1 MRNIEDIINNEDWSN
16 RFDEI
21 KGKDFKT
28 SKDLKK
34 EIQRFADK
42 IIKENEEILSQD
54 IFSSE
59 EAQFLFEKVE
69 MEIRC
74 FSMYYQLKGLI
85 QSTDY
90 EFAKNKAMQDTGIE
104 EKTFET
110 LMARGQMLEFMVI
123 FPRVAEYCAEV
134 FKING
139 EFGKKNLEDLYKNI
153 FEQEEDND

>member
-1 MRNIEDIINNEDWSN
+1 
-16 RFDEI
+16 
-21 KGKDFKT
+21 
-28 SKDLKK
+28 
-34 EIQRFADK
+34 
-42 IIKENEEILSQD
+42 
-54 IFSSE
+54 
-59 EAQFLFEKVE
+59 
-69 MEIRC
+69 
-74 FSMYYQLKGLI
+74 MYYQLKGLI